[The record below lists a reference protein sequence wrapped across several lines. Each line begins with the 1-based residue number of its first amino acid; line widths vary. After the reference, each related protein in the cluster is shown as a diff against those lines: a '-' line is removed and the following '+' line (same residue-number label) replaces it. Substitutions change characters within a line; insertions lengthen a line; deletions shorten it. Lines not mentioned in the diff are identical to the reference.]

1 MTQSFEPNPQPS
13 PALATDG
20 SVPINREAAIAE
32 FTRRMKSGAN
42 NFYWIAALSVINS
55 IISMTGSSTYF
66 VIGLAVTLI
75 VDGITISISQS
86 LPDAS
91 ITIIVKIIG
100 LMLSIMIAGLFALF
114 GYFAS
119 QGKRW
124 AFLAGM
130 VLYAV
135 DGLIMLY
142 FADWIGV
149 LFHGFFLWGLFGGLR
164 ALGQLQE
171 LSSQKQ
177 TGFPQNIGVQ

>member
-1 MTQSFEPNPQPS
+1 MTQSFEPNPQPA
-13 PALATDG
+13 PALATDS
-20 SVPINREAAIAE
+20 SVPINQEAAVAE
-32 FTRRMKSGAN
+32 ITRRMKSGAN

-75 VDGITISISQS
+75 VDGITIGISQS

-91 ITIIVKIIG
+91 IIVKLIG

-149 LFHGFFLWGLFGGLR
+149 LFHGFFLWGLFGGWR